1 MKNVF
6 KFIILYVLLFS
17 IPIVT
22 CYAGYSPGSI
32 KEDNTRPEESEIFY
46 TNDSTAFI
54 NQVKYE
60 MYVKDNWG
68 SLDDDSKNKLAEMFG
83 VDASSV
89 TEFGSSTSGNFSKNI
104 SMLGKTE
111 MICPILSPAVLND
124 EYTGQ
129 WKYSTNM
136 YAVRTENFKPW
147 VDVYPYACMM
157 SDREYKMF
165 YKLCQLYK
173 WDYLVLLAKWNY
185 QSAHQFCLEE
195 CEASLNQGLAG
206 QIVTED
212 GGVSY
217 LDKLFTSEELS
228 KTGSKSRIN
237 NIWSTKKTGHS
248 PGPAYKTS
256 FVRVDDIIKEAN
268 AIGFSQS
275 AERWK
280 WLGTV
285 TDDKNL
291 ELMKMNLIFL
301 KEARLV
307 LSSITKG
314 KTRDYS
320 KKDWTKLREILQKEE
335 WSDEDYDY
343 CFGDLVE
350 DDVFYKEY
358 DDAPR
363 WKQQAYLILKHW
375 ALGSSDSGTAH
386 IMIDDISKYI
396 KNSDFNI
403 DHAKR
408 FVFQALAGE
417 IVVSGIANGKKET
430 KDSIVSY
437 YQNPRHYAGHSVAY
451 SRWVT
456 GVSLEK
462 LDKIFESNS
471 VPDYYDIF
479 DSDFEAEIN
488 KGTLMKGV
496 LFALSGFI
504 SGDLDVN
511 SMSEHGACHCG
522 ITRQTIYLGDGSNGC
537 AEKVIHEAGTHY
549 NQGGSY
555 VRYGSSLNYWFGT
568 GTWKAA

>member
-1 MKNVF
+1 MVKRIIS
-6 KFIILYVLLFS
+6 IILVILILSSNCNAAIFHDTLNNDKY
-17 IPIVT
+17 
-22 CYAGYSPGSI
+22 
-32 KEDNTRPEESEIFY
+32 KEYNY
-46 TNDSTAFI
+46 KTNDITSQLELRLSEQPV
-54 NQVKYE
+54 NVW
-60 MYVKDNWG
+60 D
-68 SLDDDSKNKLAEMFG
+68 SLDDESKDKLAEMFG
-83 VDASSV
+83 IDASSV
-89 TEFGSSTSGNFSKNI
+89 NEFGSSASGNNSKNV
-104 SMLGKTE
+104 SMLGQTE

-136 YAVRTENFKPW
+136 YQVRTEEFKPF
-147 VDVYPYACMM
+147 VDIYPFACMM

-165 YKLCQLYK
+165 YRLCQLYK

-195 CEASLNQGLAG
+195 CKASLNQGLAG

-212 GGVSY
+212 GGVSW
-217 LDKLFTSEELS
+217 LHKIFTADELS
-228 KTGSKSRIN
+228 KMGTKSRIN
-237 NIWSTKKTGHS
+237 NIWSTKKTGSS

-256 FVRVDDIIKEAN
+256 LIRVDDIVPKAK
-268 AIGFSQS
+268 AIGFNES
-275 AERWK
+275 AEKWK

-285 TDDKNL
+285 TDDQKL

-314 KTRDYS
+314 KIRDYS
-320 KKDWTKLREILQKEE
+320 KKDWTKLREILEKEN

-358 DDAPR
+358 DSAPK

-375 ALGSSDSGTAH
+375 SMGSSDSGTAH
-386 IMIDDISKYI
+386 IMIDEISNYI
-396 KNSDFNI
+396 KNKDFNI
-403 DHAKR
+403 EHAKR

-417 IVVSGIANGKKET
+417 IVASGAANGKDKT
-430 KDSIVSY
+430 KDSFKSY
-437 YQNPRHYAGHSVAY
+437 YSNPQYYSGHTAIY
-451 SRWVT
+451 TRWVT
-456 GVSLEK
+456 GVSLDK
-462 LDKIFESNS
+462 LDKLFEASTI
-471 VPDYYDIF
+471 PDYYDIF
-479 DSDFEAEIN
+479 DEDFEKEIN

-504 SGDLDVN
+504 SGDLNVN
-511 SMSEHGACHCG
+511 SMSEHGACHAG
-522 ITRQTIYLGDGSNGC
+522 ITRQTIYLGDGANGC
-537 AEKVIHEAGTHY
+537 AEKVIYEGNTHY

-568 GTWKAA
+568 GNWKAA